1 MQTPRIVSLLSESYN
16 PHVRYGAAL
25 AVGISCAGTGL
36 SEAISLLEPLTSDV
50 VDFVRQGALIAMA
63 MVMIQTNESFDSR
76 VGTFRRQ
83 LEKIILDKHEDTM
96 SKMGAILAS
105 GILDAGGR
113 NVTIK
118 LLSRNKHDKLTA
130 VVGLAVFSQF
140 WYWYPLL
147 YFISL
152 AFSPTAI
159 IGLNSDLELPKFE
172 FLSHAKPSLFEYPK
186 PTTQQ
191 TTTSTVKLPTAILS
205 TYAKAKSRAKKD
217 AESKANQEKTETE
230 SKANQEKITEAESK
244 TSGENA
250 SEDASGSTSAKAA
263 KTQEKDGDAMQVR
276 INITVSASFHFSHHV
291 FTTSQFS
298 IAL

>member
-1 MQTPRIVSLLSESYN
+1 MLSESYN

-25 AVGISCAGTGL
+25 AVGISCAGSGL
-36 SEAISLLEPLTSDV
+36 SDAISLLEPLTSDV

-76 VGTFRRQ
+76 VGAFRRQ

-152 AFSPTAI
+152 AFSPTAF
-159 IGLNSDLELPKFE
+159 IGLNSDLNVPKFE

-191 TTTSTVKLPTAILS
+191 TTASTVKLPTAILS

-217 AESKANQEKTETE
+217 AESKANQEKATEE
-230 SKANQEKITEAESK
+230 
-244 TSGENA
+244 
-250 SEDASGSTSAKAA
+250 ASGSTSSKAA
-263 KTQEKDGDAMQVR
+263 KAQEKDADAMQVTT
-276 INITVSASFHFSHHV
+276 ICLSLHCVNIHGQWRTYDFFMG
-291 FTTSQFS
+291 
-298 IAL
+298 